1 MYIFFFF
8 LWVYF
13 CISCQCRNFEI
24 ELCIWRSEKTYNFKA
39 YYLLHILTQG
49 ERHVFLQLHIIVT
62 ISIDCCAILQGLLF
76 VLNCVKKDNVE
87 KNTLSEK
94 EKAVVGQYSYVHV
107 HCTKTSKLRMYWKYY
122 YHKQEK
128 CPNLS
133 LECLSK
139 SPSLNEKIFATTL
152 LHFI

>member
-24 ELCIWRSEKTYNFKA
+24 ELCIWRREKTYNFKP

-76 VLNCVKKDNVE
+76 VLNCVKKDNKE
-87 KNTLSEK
+87 NNTLSK
-94 EKAVVGQYSYVHV
+94 KAKAVVGAIFIRARALHKAFKIAYV
-107 HCTKTSKLRMYWKYY
+107 L
-122 YHKQEK
+122 
-128 CPNLS
+128 
-133 LECLSK
+133 
-139 SPSLNEKIFATTL
+139 KIL
-152 LHFI
+152 LLQAGKMSQSFPWVFVEESIS